1 MSDYKLR
8 AGVVGVG
15 NIGQSAHLPAYSKN
29 PDTQLVAICDIDE
42 KRLAMIGERYGIS
55 KEHQYTDYRKMYAT
69 ENLDVVSI
77 GTPTYLHYAQT
88 MDALDAKIHVMC
100 EKPMAMNVQETVE
113 MVRKAE
119 AAGLVLS
126 IGFNNR
132 FRLDSSTLKSYID
145 NGLFGDIYY
154 AKAGWLRR
162 RGNPHGWFT
171 KKELSGGGPLIDCG
185 VHSLDLAHWLM
196 GQPQPVSVL
205 ASTYCKFGDYHVEG
219 IGQYWAMSG
228 NEEGVFD
235 TEDLAAAMIKF
246 DNGATM
252 MFDVSWA
259 LNGRDTGI
267 YVQVYGDQA
276 GANLSP
282 FEIYGQL
289 GNNLVDMQPMLNLS
303 VNAQEAKVAN
313 FVDAIKGEAKLLCAG
328 REAIVIAQIID
339 AIYESG
345 ETGKAVTV
353 EKIEL

>member
-1 MSDYKLR
+1 MSTYKLR

-15 NIGQSAHLPAYSKN
+15 NIGQEAHLPAYAKN
-29 PDTQLVAICDIDE
+29 PDTELAAICDIDE
-42 KRLAMIGERYGIS
+42 ERLAKIGESYGV
-55 KEHQYTDYRKMYAT
+55 EEAHRYTDYKEMYAV

-77 GTPTYLHYAQT
+77 CTPTYLHYEQT

-100 EKPMAMNVQETVE
+100 EKPTAMNVQQTVE
-113 MVRKAE
+113 MVKKADTT
-119 AAGLVLS
+119 GLLLS

-132 FRLDSSTLKSYID
+132 FRLDSSTMKSYID

-185 VHSLDLAHWLM
+185 IHSLDLAHWLM
-196 GQPQPVSVL
+196 GQPRPVSVL
-205 ASTYCKFGDYHVEG
+205 ASTYCKFGDYYVEG
-219 IGQYWAMSG
+219 TEQWWALSG

-259 LNGRDTGI
+259 INGKNTGI
-267 YVQVYGDQA
+267 YVQLFGDKA

-282 FEIYGQL
+282 FQIYGQL
-289 GNNLVDMQPMLNLS
+289 GHNLADMQPIVDLP
-303 VNAQEAKVAN
+303 VNAQDGKVFN
-313 FVDAIKGEAKLLCAG
+313 FISAVKGEAELLCPG
-328 REAIVIAQIID
+328 RDGIPLAQIID
-339 AIYESG
+339 AIYESSESG
-345 ETGKAVTV
+345 NVVMLEEVK
-353 EKIEL
+353 L